1 MHDANHK
8 KKKRTPM
15 GVYKRRLIVGSNGF
29 KVFKYFKTGALLNE
43 IFLGSFSG
51 NFFFSTS
58 FHLN

>member
-1 MHDANHK
+1 
-8 KKKRTPM
+8 M
-15 GVYKRRLIVGSNGF
+15 GVYKGRFIVGSDGF
-29 KVFKYFKTGALLNE
+29 KVLKYLKTGALLNE